1 MGCGGIIAHISEGVP
16 RNHNISRRCHVVNI
30 IINILLTL
38 LTQSRR
44 KLQLKLRT
52 VEISISSQT
61 LKTTVAY
68 P

>member
-1 MGCGGIIAHISEGVP
+1 MGCSVIIAHISEGEP
-16 RNHNISRRCHVVNI
+16 RSHNISRLCHVVNI

-44 KLQLKLRT
+44 KLQLKLRA
-52 VEISISSQT
+52 VEIPISSQT